1 MSNRSEI
8 CELMNMCMLSDEN
21 GNVLAEYKV
30 CSDIEGFIFPGGHVE
45 KGESVTGSV
54 IREMYEETGLTVE
67 NPTLCGVKQWLNS
80 DGSRGI
86 VFLYKA
92 DKYHGE
98 SKSSKE
104 GVVSWIPLDE
114 FKKKKSLWYMH
125 ETLEVFLNDNLN
137 ELFQSET
144 GENAVIKLI

>member
-1 MSNRSEI
+1 
-8 CELMNMCMLSDEN
+8 MNMCMLTDKN

-30 CSDIEGFIFPGGHVE
+30 RPDIEGFIFPGGHVE
-45 KGESVTGSV
+45 KGEAVTDSV

-67 NPTLCGVKQWLNS
+67 NPILCGVKQWTNS

-92 DKYHGE
+92 DKYHGTL
-98 SKSSKE
+98 KSSRE
-104 GVVSWIPLDE
+104 GEVMWISLEE
-114 FKKKKSLWYMH
+114 FKKKKSLWSMH

-137 ELFQSET
+137 EVFQTELN
-144 GENAVIKLI
+144 EDAVVLIK